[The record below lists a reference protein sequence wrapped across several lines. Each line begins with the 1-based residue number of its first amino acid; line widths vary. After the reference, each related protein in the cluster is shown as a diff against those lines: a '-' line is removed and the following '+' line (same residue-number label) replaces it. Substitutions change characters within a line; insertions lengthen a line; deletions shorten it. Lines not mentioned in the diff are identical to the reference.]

1 MNEHVQPRGFSKG
14 GLAGNVPRNGCK
26 VGVVRMSVE
35 EIRRI
40 VEGVSKVGGVEGF
53 VVSSSDGL
61 PLFSSLADKELEDK
75 VAALTAILSE
85 VGNRASTELGKG
97 EAEWVTVNAPD
108 GSGIIYTKLGEVGYL
123 AVLFSKD
130 TRLGVLLYMLRDI
143 KKKLEATH

>member
-1 MNEHVQPRGFSKG
+1 
-14 GLAGNVPRNGCK
+14 
-26 VGVVRMSVE
+26 MSVE

-130 TRLGVLLYMLRDI
+130 TRLGVLLYTLRDI
-143 KKKLEATH
+143 KKKLEKA